1 MTDLELFIKAY
12 DAYENGNPIIS
23 DEEWDNLYFKL
34 GEQAQILRYEVK
46 NELKKV
52 KHNHPM
58 LSLDKTKDWN
68 EFLRYFNDK
77 DVIGMV
83 KLDGLTC
90 SLRYLNGKLVSA
102 ETFLQFDFPF

>member
-46 NELKKV
+46 NELKK
-52 KHNHPM
+52 
-58 LSLDKTKDWN
+58 
-68 EFLRYFNDK
+68 
-77 DVIGMV
+77 
-83 KLDGLTC
+83 
-90 SLRYLNGKLVSA
+90 
-102 ETFLQFDFPF
+102 